1 MFIKRVIQTELLESA
16 RHFYALAVLGPRQ
29 SGKTTVVK
37 NTFTNYAYV
46 NLEHPGMREF
56 AQRDPEGFFLQ
67 YRNEHGLIIDEFQHV
82 PELLSYIQIFI
93 DEEKKKGYFIL
104 TGSQNFLMNEK
115 ISQTLAGRIAI
126 HTLLPLS
133 IQELKKAS
141 LLPDTPEQLIW
152 KGCYPSVYADQALVE
167 QWYASYIQTYLER
180 DVRQIKQVENLDTF
194 KNFVRLCAGRVGQ
207 VLNLTSL
214 GNDCG
219 VSDATASRWISL
231 LEASYLIVLLR
242 PYHTNFNKR
251 IIKSPKLYFV
261 DTGLACSL
269 LNIQHDQ
276 INEHYLRGGLFEN
289 MIIVEFFK
297 QFYNQGKLPHLYFW
311 RDQAG
316 HEVDLLVDKGTFTY
330 PVEIKASRTI
340 SQAFFANVDYW
351 SALAGTQKKQ
361 SVIVY
366 AGDEQQRRSAGH
378 VISWKYVDDV
388 MER

>member
-1 MFIKRVIQTELLESA
+1 MFIKRSIQAELLESA

-29 SGKTTVVK
+29 SGKTTMVK
-37 NTFTNYAYV
+37 NTFANYAYV
-46 NLEHPGMREF
+46 NLEHPGDREF
-56 AQRDPEGFFLQ
+56 AQRDPQGFFAQ
-67 YRNEHGLIIDEFQHV
+67 YRNEYGLIIDEFQHV

-133 IQELKKAS
+133 IKELKAAA
-141 LLPDTPEQLIW
+141 LLPEAPEQLIW
-152 KGCYPSVYADQALVE
+152 KGSYPSVYADQVPAE
-167 QWYASYIQTYLER
+167 RWYASYIQTYLER
-180 DVRQIKQVENLDTF
+180 DVRQLKQVENLDLFRTF
-194 KNFVRLCAGRVGQ
+194 VQLCAARIGQ

-219 VSDATASRWISL
+219 VSDATARRWISL

-251 IIKSPKLYFV
+251 LIKSPKFYFV

-269 LNIQHDQ
+269 LNIQQDQ

-297 QFYNQGKLPHLYFW
+297 NYYNQGKVPHLYFW

-316 HEVDLLVDKGTFTY
+316 HEVDLLVDKGTVTY

-340 SQAFFANVDYW
+340 SHSFFANVDYW
-351 SALAGTQKKQ
+351 STLANAEKKQ
-361 SVIVY
+361 SLIVY
-366 AGDEQQRRSAGH
+366 AGDQEQKRSAGH
-378 VISWKYVDDV
+378 VISWKDVDDV
-388 MER
+388 I